1 MNPFQQQ
8 LDELEHK
15 IQENLALAQDPE
27 LGALAQEELNSLQEQ
42 KKALEEAA
50 EALSSA
56 KSRNATSSALTFF
69 NCTMEIRPGAGGDEA
84 KIWCTDLMRMYTR
97 FAEMKKWK
105 YEELDENVIKF
116 VAKDAFETLKYE
128 GGVHRVQRVPAT
140 EAQGR
145 IHTSTASIAVLPEI
159 PPFVIEIKDDD
170 LEWQFTR
177 AGGHGGQNVN
187 KVASAVRLTHKP
199 SGLVVESRRERYQAR
214 NRELALEILRA
225 KLWEIEE
232 AKREASVEGSRAVIG
247 RAMRAEKIRTY
258 NYPQNRVTDH
268 RIHKSW
274 YSLETIMEGY
284 LVDIFDA
291 MKDEKNWNTS
301 EDIGENG
308 DNEG

>member
-8 LDELEHK
+8 LDELDQK
-15 IQENLALAQDPE
+15 IAENLALAQDPE
-27 LGALAQEELNSLQEQ
+27 LSLLAQEELKNLQEQ
-42 KKALEEAA
+42 KKALEDAA
-50 EALSSA
+50 QAITSA
-56 KSRNATSSALTFF
+56 QSRNTSNTLTFS

-84 KIWCTDLMRMYTR
+84 KIWCADLMRMYVR
-97 FAEMKKWK
+97 YAEIKKWK

-116 VAKDAFETLKYE
+116 IAKDAFETLKFE

-159 PPFVIEIKDDD
+159 PQTVVEIKEDD

-199 SGLVVESRRERYQAR
+199 TGIVVESRRERYQAR

-232 AKREASVEGSRAVIG
+232 SKREASVEGSRSVIG

-274 YSLETIMEGY
+274 YALETIMEGY
-284 LVDIFDA
+284 LQDIFNA
-291 MKDEKNWNTS
+291 MQDEKNWNADAQAS
-301 EDIGENG
+301 DDEE
-308 DNEG
+308 

>member
-8 LDELEHK
+8 LDEIQQK
-15 IQENLALAQDPE
+15 IDEYTLLLQDPD
-27 LGALAQEELNSLQEQ
+27 LGVLAQEELRNLEDQ
-42 KKALEEAA
+42 KKTLEDAFQA
-50 EALSSA
+50 MQSAKDRNAQGALSFS
-56 KSRNATSSALTFF
+56 
-69 NCTMEIRPGAGGDEA
+69 NCTVEIRPGTGGDEA
-84 KIWCTDLMRMYTR
+84 KIWCIDLIRMYTR
-97 FAEMKKWK
+97 YATIRGWK
-105 YEELDENVIKF
+105 AEELDEGVVKF
-116 VAKDAFETLKYE
+116 IAKDTYETLKYE

-145 IHTSTASIAVLPEI
+145 IHTSTASVAILPEI
-159 PPFVIEIKDDD
+159 PQTIIEIKDDD

-187 KVASAVRLTHKP
+187 KVASAVRLTHRP
-199 SGLVVESRRERYQAR
+199 TGIVVESRRERYQAR

-232 AKREASVEGSRAVIG
+232 VKREQSLEGSRSVIG

-274 YSLETIMEGY
+274 YALDAIMEGG
-284 LVDIFDA
+284 LQDIFAA
-291 MKDEKNWNTS
+291 MKDEKNWS
-301 EDIGENG
+301 ESDHVSQYE
-308 DNEG
+308 D

>member
-8 LDELEHK
+8 LDEIQQK
-15 IQENLALAQDPE
+15 IEEYTRLLQDPE
-27 LGALAQEELNSLQEQ
+27 LCILAQEELRN
-42 KKALEEAA
+42 LEDQRKTLEDAFRA
-50 EALSSA
+50 MQTAKDRNTQNNLSFS
-56 KSRNATSSALTFF
+56 
-69 NCTMEIRPGAGGDEA
+69 NCTIEIRPGTGGDEA
-84 KIWCTDLMRMYTR
+84 KIWCIDLIRMYSRYAATR
-97 FAEMKKWK
+97 GWK
-105 YEELDENVIKF
+105 IEELDEGVVKF
-116 VAKDAFETLKYE
+116 IAKDAYETLKYE

-145 IHTSTASIAVLPEI
+145 IHTSTASVAVLPEI
-159 PPFVIEIKDDD
+159 PQAVVDIKEDD

-187 KVASAVRLTHKP
+187 KVASAVRLTHRP
-199 SGLVVESRRERYQAR
+199 TGIVVESRRERYQAR

-232 AKREASVEGSRAVIG
+232 AKREQSLEGSRSVIG

-274 YSLETIMEGY
+274 YALETNMEGG
-284 LVDIFDA
+284 LQDVFDA
-291 MKDEKNWNTS
+291 MKDEKNWSEPDHLS
-301 EDIGENG
+301 EDE
-308 DNEG
+308 D

>member
-8 LDELEHK
+8 LDELDQQ
-15 IQENLALAQDPE
+15 IAENRALMADPE
-27 LGALAQEELNSLQEQ
+27 LSILAGEELKSLEEQ
-42 KKALEEAA
+42 RKALEDAA
-50 EALSSA
+50 ASIESA
-56 KSRNATSSALTFF
+56 RSRNDTTALTFS

-84 KIWCTDLMRMYTR
+84 KIWMNDLLRMYSR
-97 FAEMKKWK
+97 YAALKKWK
-105 YEELDENVIKF
+105 VEELDEGVVKF
-116 VAKDAFETLKYE
+116 VGKDAYETLKYE

-145 IHTSTASIAVLPEI
+145 IHTSTASVAVLPELPATAVDI
-159 PPFVIEIKDDD
+159 HEDE

-187 KVASAVRLTHKP
+187 KVSSAVRLTHKP
-199 SGLVVESRRERYQAR
+199 TGIVVESRRERYQAR

-232 AKREASVEGSRAVIG
+232 AKREASIEGSRSVIG

-258 NYPQNRVTDH
+258 NYPQNRITDH

-274 YSLETIMEGY
+274 YALEFMMEGNIA
-284 LVDIFDA
+284 DIIEA
-291 MKDEKNWNTS
+291 LHDEKSWT
-301 EDIGENG
+301 
-308 DNEG
+308 EGGAEEPDTEE

>member
-8 LDELEHK
+8 LDELDQKIAEHRV
-15 IQENLALAQDPE
+15 LAQDPE
-27 LGALAQEELNSLQEQ
+27 LGALAQEELKSLEEQ
-42 KKALEEAA
+42 KKALEDAA
-50 EALSSA
+50 QAITSA
-56 KSRNATSSALTFF
+56 QSRNTSNTLTFS

-97 FAEMKKWK
+97 YATMKKWK
-105 YEELDENVIKF
+105 FEELDDNVIKF
-116 VAKDAFETLKYE
+116 IAKDAFETLKYE

-159 PPFVIEIKDDD
+159 PQTIIEIKEDD

-199 SGLVVESRRERYQAR
+199 TGIVVESRRERYQAR

-284 LVDIFDA
+284 LQDIFDA
-291 MKDEKNWNTS
+291 MKDEKNWNCDAQATDD
-301 EDIGENG
+301 EE
-308 DNEG
+308 